1 MFGFLKKKPKV
12 AASDQRL
19 LVAGFD
25 DDQSRPTRRKIEYLR
40 RMFEAMGI
48 GRRIVYL
55 PEYTESKL
63 RLETVVIGYKIN
75 DEFVFLAR
83 DLEFIEE
90 GPNIRIAVHTRSG
103 REHISRIEQIA
114 ILVPGD
120 STATD
125 RQLDAN
131 ARATLGGRGSLGRN
145 TGLTLISTGVKEG
158 NLKVEVQVQRHILLD
173 EGVHK
178 GMHVAVLDVL
188 LGTLDDHEPRKKI
201 RVPCSL
207 PAIVT
212 REGRVETWPCTIL
225 DYSETAIRAVL
236 VDPNGRW
243 PRFDRGRLANL
254 RFQPNPEKPA
264 VSLRCS
270 CIKSRGT
277 EAVFRMDY
285 IVRGEVVLPFEIVD
299 AMEIKIDLINAGG
312 AAF

>member
-19 LVAGFD
+19 LVAGLD

-75 DEFVFLAR
+75 EEFVFLAR

-103 REHISRIEQIA
+103 REIISRIEQIA

-120 STATD
+120 SSATD

-131 ARATLGGRGSLGRN
+131 ARAGLG
-145 TGLTLISTGVKEG
+145 
-158 NLKVEVQVQRHILLD
+158 
-173 EGVHK
+173 
-178 GMHVAVLDVL
+178 VALW
-188 LGTLDDHEPRKKI
+188 G
-201 RVPCSL
+201 
-207 PAIVT
+207 AI
-212 REGRVETWPCTIL
+212 W
-225 DYSETAIRAVL
+225 A
-236 VDPNGRW
+236 
-243 PRFDRGRLANL
+243 
-254 RFQPNPEKPA
+254 
-264 VSLRCS
+264 
-270 CIKSRGT
+270 SR
-277 EAVFRMDY
+277 
-285 IVRGEVVLPFEIVD
+285 
-299 AMEIKIDLINAGG
+299 
-312 AAF
+312 